1 MRDIDALTVA
11 AAKALNE
18 QQQAAAAQGTTGSSP
33 PTVAR
38 ARPAHVAPAKPAAD
52 VQMPV
57 RHSWELDWLSTEL
70 VKARQE
76 VRRLKVE
83 NEQLKASLGQSSH
96 HFSPVTQ
103 PLNPAHQALET
114 ILKSQAQHTTLL
126 QLLQLQQALGNPGMQ
141 QAQTFP
147 QPQAIASLI
156 PTSIAE
162 LGILQQGKK
171 AASDNLPTFSAPPQV
186 PDANPNLEALK
197 KFCDQASASPGRM
210 DKSQVDSL
218 LQMALNQAGKKSP

>member
-11 AAKALNE
+11 AVKALNE
-18 QQQAAAAQGTTGSSP
+18 QQQAAAARATTGSSQ
-33 PTVAR
+33 PTMAR
-38 ARPAHVAPAKPAAD
+38 ARPAHVATDNSAAVD

-96 HFSPVTQ
+96 HFPPVPQ
-103 PLNPAHQALET
+103 PLNPTQQALEA
-114 ILKSQAQHTTLL
+114 IFKSQAQHSTLL

-141 QAQTFP
+141 QAQTF
-147 QPQAIASLI
+147 QPALASLI
-156 PTSIAE
+156 PTSISE

-171 AASDNLPTFSAPPQV
+171 VAPDNLPTSPALPQGT
-186 PDANPNLEALK
+186 DANPNLEALK
-197 KFCDQASASPGRM
+197 KLCDQASASPGTM

-218 LQMALNQAGKKSP
+218 LQMALNQVEKKTP